1 MNWAVFEDVLNETPW
16 WLLTPLMLG
25 GMALAAWGGF
35 AIRVRFPA
43 TSEEG
48 TSEEEAGFV
57 VPAVMGLM
65 ALLLGFTFA
74 LAIERFENRRDLV
87 LGEANAI
94 QASYLKTQLLPEP
107 HRARISGLLTR
118 YADNRIKLGAAKPGD
133 VRDLLADNS
142 RITTDLWAA
151 TAAAFDDIK
160 GIDFSAAYVDA
171 MNNLI
176 EMDSSRQAE
185 RHAHIPGKVFF
196 MLYLYALASAAVLS
210 YALASRRG
218 RVAAAVLLLLMQS
231 ALALIIDI
239 DRPTLGGVNESQEPM
254 IAMRDSL
261 RAQPPPMFDRFRTI
275 PGKGP

>member
-1 MNWAVFEDVLNETPW
+1 MNWAAFEEVLYKTPW

-25 GMALAAWGGF
+25 GMALAAGGGF
-35 AIRVRFPA
+35 AIRVRFA
-43 TSEEG
+43 AKSDEG
-48 TSEEEAGFV
+48 TGEEETGFV

-74 LAIERFENRRDLV
+74 LAIERFENRRQLV
-87 LGEANAI
+87 LSEANAI
-94 QASYLKTQLLPEP
+94 QAGYLRTQLLPEP
-107 HRARISGLLTR
+107 HRARISGLLTH
-118 YADNRIKLGAAKPGD
+118 YADNRLKLGVAKPGD
-133 VRDLLADNS
+133 IGELLAENS

-151 TAAAFDDIK
+151 TSAAFEDIK
-160 GIDFSAAYVDA
+160 GLDFSAAYVES

-185 RHAHIPGKVFF
+185 RNAHIPGKVFF

-254 IAMRDSL
+254 IALRDTL
-261 RAQPPPMFDRFRTI
+261 RAQPPTVFDRYRTVPKI
-275 PGKGP
+275 GP